1 MNMLFEEWIE
11 RLPTADNIHRKPE
24 GRLSDELSYSSQVP
38 YSDKHNYYSGMLSTD
53 DITNHTKEYTNS
65 QSGGLNEALYLL
77 ANTSRQKMTRPLHHK
92 MEQSIN
98 DDIHK
103 APSPSEDLYVYSGI
117 KSLNPANL
125 SNRYVHIPQF
135 MSTSLLPHV
144 AKEFSQMYTERGEND
159 SRNYVHHVLR
169 IKIPAFSNN
178 GLYLANHS
186 HYPKEEEFLLKNN
199 NVLHISNT
207 PHSYV
212 QQFDSGNSKTIHLWD
227 AHIIMPSEHHLLL
240 DNEAIQEK
248 LKFEE
253 KLRGSK

>member
-24 GRLSDELSYSSQVP
+24 GRLSDDLSYSSQVP
-38 YSDKHNYYSGMLSTD
+38 YSDKHNYYSGMLSVD
-53 DITNHTKEYTNS
+53 DITPHTKEYTSHSGPLNS
-65 QSGGLNEALYLL
+65 ALFVL
-77 ANTSRQKMTRPLHHK
+77 ANTHHTKMANVFHHK
-92 MEQSIN
+92 MERSIN

-117 KSLNPANL
+117 KALDPANL

-144 AKEFSQMYTERGEND
+144 AKEFSTEYT
-159 SRNYVHHVLR
+159 SRNEDNAMDSSRHVLR
-169 IKIPAFSNN
+169 IRIPAFSNN

-186 HYPKEEEFLLKNN
+186 HYPKEEEFLLRNN
-199 NVLHISNT
+199 NVLHIANT

-212 QQFDSGNSKTIHLWD
+212 QQLDNGNSKTIHLWD
-227 AHIIMPSEHHLLL
+227 THIIMPSEHHLLL
-240 DNEAIQEK
+240 DNKAIQEK
-248 LKFEE
+248 LKFED
-253 KLRGSK
+253 KLRNFK